1 MQIILHCTVLFATE
15 IKTMYIIHRKQQRL
29 KVLIKRIMFL
39 TNRYLLIFLYK
50 KKLLTQLHCFLNYLY
65 DKNKLLGIKLFIG

>member
-15 IKTMYIIHRKQQRL
+15 IKTMYIIHKRQQRL
-29 KVLIKRIMFL
+29 QVLIEKIMFS

-50 KKLLTQLHCFLNYLY
+50 KTINTITLFF
-65 DKNKLLGIKLFIG
+65 KLFI

>member
-15 IKTMYIIHRKQQRL
+15 IKTMYIIHKRQQRL
-29 KVLIKRIMFL
+29 QVLIKKIMFS

-50 KKLLTQLHCFLNYLY
+50 KTINTITLFF
-65 DKNKLLGIKLFIG
+65 KLFI

>member
-15 IKTMYIIHRKQQRL
+15 IKTMYIIHRRQQRL
-29 KVLIKRIMFL
+29 QVLIKKIIFS

-50 KKLLTQLHCFLNYLY
+50 KNY
-65 DKNKLLGIKLFIG
+65 

>member
-39 TNRYLLIFLYK
+39 TNRYLLISLYK
-50 KKLLTQLHCFLNYLY
+50 KKTINTITLFF
-65 DKNKLLGIKLFIG
+65 KLFI